1 MASNPNEN
9 NPPRN
14 NQRKS
19 NNGANFNRRSWHGT
33 NRNTGP
39 KQRPFAVMIPQ
50 PSSRPLPNPSQNSDS
65 NNPIPSNLLPI
76 PVQTSSDPG
85 YSTASSSTEQPTAA
99 KTASY
104 RINKKS
110 GPYDGWQ
117 LYFPEIG
124 N

>member
-14 NQRKS
+14 NNRKS
-19 NNGANFNRRSWHGT
+19 SNGANYNRRSWHGM
-33 NRNTGP
+33 NRPNNTGP
-39 KQRPFAVMIPQ
+39 KQRPVSLAIPQ
-50 PSSRPLPNPSQNSDS
+50 PSSNQPPNS
-65 NNPIPSNLLPI
+65 
-76 PVQTSSDPG
+76 VQTPDSG
-85 YSTASSSTEQPTAA
+85 NSTSSSSTAQPPT
-99 KTASY
+99 KSASY

-110 GPYDGWQ
+110 GPYNGWQ

>member
-1 MASNPNEN
+1 MASNPDEN

-14 NQRKS
+14 NNNRKS
-19 NNGANFNRRSWHGT
+19 SNGSNVHRRSWHGA

-50 PSSRPLPNPSQNSDS
+50 PSSRPLLNPSQNLDS
-65 NNPIPSNLLPI
+65 NFVPVSNSLPNPAPPDSDPDFST
-76 PVQTSSDPG
+76 TSS
-85 YSTASSSTEQPTAA
+85 TTERPLT